1 MPKRRVAEPTAEYLG
16 RRKPTNLSLDPD
28 AIVRGEAYAIA
39 HDVSLSQLVSQL
51 LRGLPVSSAGSPAGS
66 AVGGA
71 KAQWP
76 DVVAR
81 LYGVARRGDDDSEH
95 AIDDYHD
102 YLHRKYGGTP

>member
-1 MPKRRVAEPTAEYLG
+1 
-16 RRKPTNLSLDPD
+16 
-28 AIVRGEAYAIA
+28 
-39 HDVSLSQLVSQL
+39 
-51 LRGLPVSSAGSPAGS
+51 VSSAGSAAGS

-81 LYGVARRGDDDSEH
+81 LYGVARRGDDDSER